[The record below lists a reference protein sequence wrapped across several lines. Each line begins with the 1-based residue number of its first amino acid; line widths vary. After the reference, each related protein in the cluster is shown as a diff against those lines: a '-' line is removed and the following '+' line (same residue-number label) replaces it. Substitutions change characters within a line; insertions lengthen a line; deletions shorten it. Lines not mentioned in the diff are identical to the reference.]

1 MHLQLYAYGVILN
14 ICIHN
19 LICVPVVC
27 LNWKMNVILFTF
39 HTHIHCI
46 LITSTLTVS
55 LQSPLPLMVREHL
68 QYPTESS

>member
-1 MHLQLYAYGVILN
+1 MHLQLYAYGVTLN

-19 LICVPVVC
+19 LKCVPVVC
-27 LNWKMNVILFTF
+27 LNWKMNEILFTF

-46 LITSTLTVS
+46 LITSILTVS
-55 LQSPLPLMVREHL
+55 LQFLFPLMVRKHL